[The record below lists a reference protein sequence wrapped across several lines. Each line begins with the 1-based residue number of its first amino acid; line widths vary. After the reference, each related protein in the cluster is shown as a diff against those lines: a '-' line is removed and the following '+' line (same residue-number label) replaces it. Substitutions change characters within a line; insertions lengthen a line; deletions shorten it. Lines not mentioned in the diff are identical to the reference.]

1 MLANVLAVLLGSGSF
16 VFYMAAFFYPEV
28 HRRSDFL
35 WSGLGL
41 FYAVVLWFCAG
52 QMTGAVLLGQLTA
65 VILLLGLGWQTLT
78 VRREKT
84 PVYQQT
90 PVALTPEV
98 VTGWAKNRLN
108 QLRLVP
114 DESVRPIRLQKRTLS
129 DSSTARFGPRL
140 DPRRR
145 PVYEYEFVEDGIA
158 AMPEPSIALT
168 LEALE
173 KPIEDTPAA
182 LEPAVEPDYAAP
194 PAAEAEILSVETPE
208 AVAAA
213 PEPPEAEVAL
223 AEAELEPARLDQSE
237 VQSEIKSEIKD
248 EVQSEINSSDIAK
261 AAASQSEADGFT
273 IDKPIDEP
281 GNDETEAAAT
291 EVRSPD
297 PAQVSDSDDWGDDLF
312 ELAQAM
318 PDAPAG
324 KAVREKPSLLAAPLI
339 LVGWVKDL
347 VTGFTRPKPAKP
359 VIDIPRRS
367 PPPASNQ
374 PPPVSNQ
381 PPPDQ
386 PSAPP
391 TAYSPDDVPV
401 EPPAE
406 LTEEDSWEESNWDD

>member
-90 PVALTPEV
+90 PVVLTPEV
-98 VTGWAKNRLN
+98 VTDWAKNRLN

-114 DESVRPIRLQKRTLS
+114 NESVRPIRLQKRTLS
-129 DSSTARFGPRL
+129 DSSTARFGKRL

-158 AMPEPSIALT
+158 AMPEPSVALT

-173 KPIEDTPAA
+173 EPIEDTPAA
-182 LEPAVEPDYAAP
+182 LEPAAEPDYGAP
-194 PAAEAEILSVETPE
+194 PAAEAKILSVETPE
-208 AVAAA
+208 VAAV
-213 PEPPEAEVAL
+213 PEPSEAEVDF
-223 AEAELEPARLDQSE
+223 AEAASEPARLDQSE
-237 VQSEIKSEIKD
+237 VTSEVTSEIRSEIKG
-248 EVQSEINSSDIAK
+248 EVESEINLSDIVE
-261 AAASQSEADGFT
+261 AATSQSEADSFT

-281 GNDETEAAAT
+281 GSDETEAPVP
-291 EVRSPD
+291 EVRSG

-312 ELAQAM
+312 EPVQAM

-324 KAVREKPSLLAAPLI
+324 RTVREKPSLLAAPLI
-339 LVGWVKDL
+339 LIGWVKEL
-347 VTGFTRPKPAKP
+347 VTGFARPKPAKP

-367 PPPASNQ
+367 PPP
-374 PPPVSNQ
+374 VSNQ

-386 PSAPP
+386 ASAPP
-391 TAYSPDDVPV
+391 EAYSPDDLPV
-401 EPPAE
+401 EPPLE
-406 LTEEDSWEESNWDD
+406 LTEEDGWEESNWDD

>member
-90 PVALTPEV
+90 PVVLTPEV
-98 VTGWAKNRLN
+98 VTDWAKNRLN

-114 DESVRPIRLQKRTLS
+114 GESVRPIQLQKRTLS

-168 LEALE
+168 PKTLEEALE
-173 KPIEDTPAA
+173 NPIGDTPAA
-182 LEPAVEPDYAAP
+182 LEPAAEPDYGAP

-208 AVAAA
+208 VAAVPA
-213 PEPPEAEVAL
+213 PPVAEVAL
-223 AEAELEPARLDQSE
+223 AEAASAPVRLDQSE
-237 VQSEIKSEIKD
+237 VKSEI
-248 EVQSEINSSDIAK
+248 ESEINSSDIAK
-261 AAASQSEADGFT
+261 AAASQSEADSFT
-273 IDKPIDEP
+273 IDKPIDKP
-281 GNDETEAAAT
+281 ASDETEAAAT
-291 EVRSPD
+291 EVRSPG
-297 PAQVSDSDDWGDDLF
+297 PAQVSDSDDWGDGLF
-312 ELAQAM
+312 KPAQAM

-347 VTGFTRPKPAKP
+347 VTGFTRPKPVKP

-367 PPPASNQ
+367 PPP
-374 PPPVSNQ
+374 VSNQ
-381 PPPDQ
+381 PPPAQ

-391 TAYSPDDVPV
+391 TAYSPDDLPV
-401 EPPAE
+401 EPAAE